1 MSLTGEN
8 PSHFK
13 PGVSANPNG
22 RPKGAKTKAKS
33 DDIETRLKSKH
44 KVHAADKLV
53 EMAHYFETN
62 NKMEEAAKIWM
73 ALLKFYKAP
82 RKNAAVKD
90 EEDDKTPKPL
100 TPEQAAKLL
109 KEFENNGSKST
120 ESGKGAGMANGA
132 VVVPPQTSPET
143 DL

>member
-22 RPKGAKTKAKS
+22 RPIGAKTKAKS
-33 DDIETRLKSKH
+33 EDIETRLKAKH

-53 EMAHYFETN
+53 ELAKHFEAN
-62 NKMEEAAKIWM
+62 NKFEEAAKIWM
-73 ALLKFYKAP
+73 ALLKFYKSPKKTAHSTDDEPEAP
-82 RKNAAVKD
+82 KQ
-90 EEDDKTPKPL
+90 L
-100 TPEQAAKLL
+100 SPEQAASLL
-109 KEFENNGSKST
+109 KEFENNGSKPVKSDKRT
-120 ESGKGAGMANGA
+120 SMANGSVA
-132 VVVPPQTSPET
+132 VSSETSAEA